1 MLCHEKRMK
10 LLITLFLINILCVEN
25 VFAERADR
33 DKPIHLEADRATVE
47 DVNSE
52 DMSRISIFTGN
63 VVLTQGTMVIRAD
76 KVIMKEDDNG
86 FRYATALGDLVSFR
100 QKRDGLN
107 EYIKGWSR
115 RVEFDNKTDQLE
127 LFRQARLKGGQD
139 EVKGDYISYN
149 MTSEFFQVKGSN
161 ERGVESGPDSRVRIV
176 IQPKNKADEP
186 DTEVR

>member
-1 MLCHEKRMK
+1 MK
-10 LLITLFLINILCVEN
+10 LLIALLLANFLSMGD

-47 DVNSE
+47 DV
-52 DMSRISIFTGN
+52 DQDDTSRISIFTGN

-100 QKRDGLN
+100 QKRDGLD
-107 EYIKGWSR
+107 EFIEGWSR
-115 RVEFDNKTDQLE
+115 RVEFDNKTDELE
-127 LFRQARLKGGQD
+127 LFRQARLKRGQD

-176 IQPKNKADEP
+176 IQPKNNTDEP
-186 DTEVR
+186 DADAQ